1 MEASPMY
8 HNYRQYHS
16 IHKRSPSPT
25 FVIRGNIA
33 KPALLAGAAIGA
45 GAGLVAASAIP
56 AGTLTLGTLSL
67 GR

>member
-1 MEASPMY
+1 MY

-25 FVIRGNIA
+25 FVIDGRRVNIA